1 MLLTKFFL
9 ILLAFLPMTDQWTRV
24 NTDQHISFLMPHRPE
39 KLQRFTNG
47 ISSNV
52 YQTKNITTVFGV
64 VCSDFTSKD
73 LKITNENAQR
83 LYEELKK
90 GSLFMETAYLK
101 NEKTIPYDNMIIKE
115 IEYSFFKGDYE
126 MTYFKR
132 FIFRDNYVYQITIG
146 GRSRFLE
153 QIELEKEAFFNSIS
167 FPAPQPKTP
176 EK

>member
-1 MLLTKFFL
+1 MLITKIFL
-9 ILLAFLPMTDQWTRV
+9 ILLTLLPIGNQWIRV
-24 NTDQHISFLMPHRPE
+24 NTDQHISFLMPNRPE
-39 KLQRFTNG
+39 KLQKFTNG
-47 ISSNV
+47 IPSQI
-52 YQTKNITTVFGV
+52 YQTKNITSVFGI
-64 VCSDFTSKD
+64 VCSNFALKD
-73 LKITNENAQR
+73 LKITNENVQR
-83 LYEELKK
+83 LYEELKT

-167 FPAPQPKTP
+167 FPASKS
-176 EK
+176 EKLYK